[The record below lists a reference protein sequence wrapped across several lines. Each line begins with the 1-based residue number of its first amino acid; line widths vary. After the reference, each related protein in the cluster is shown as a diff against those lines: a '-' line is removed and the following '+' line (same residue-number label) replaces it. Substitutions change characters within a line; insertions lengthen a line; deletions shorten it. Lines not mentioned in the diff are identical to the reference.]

1 MTPPSS
7 RARPTIAVIGAGIA
21 GLAAAWELVAASD
34 LEGGEPPEVVVL
46 ESADRI
52 GGKLTAAEFAGR
64 NVDLA
69 ADAFL
74 ARRPEATGLCEEL
87 GLDEELAPVG
97 ALGASLWVRGR
108 LRPMPEGANLGV
120 PTRWWPLFRSGIL
133 STWESL
139 RVARDLVVPHPPTK
153 GVTGDRSVGDIV
165 GERLGRPVVERLVD
179 PLIGGIHA
187 GGVDD
192 LSAAAT
198 FPMLIAAA
206 RQSGSL
212 MRRLGRV
219 PPPPPGP
226 AAPTPV
232 FWSLRDGTA
241 SLAAELGDALARR
254 GVAIHTGVSVDA
266 VERAG
271 TGGSNGSSHPTWTI
285 TLGGSGVPPGRSVGG
300 PGGRSSLRVDGVVLA
315 TPARHAAVM
324 LAPLAPVAAGLLGA
338 IEYASVAL
346 VTLALDPGAI
356 RAPLDGTGFLVP
368 RTSTIDGRPALITG
382 CTFLGR
388 KWPHLARPG
397 DELVRVSVGRFG
409 DDRPATLDDDELT
422 AAAFGELAR
431 LLGIVGTPLE
441 PLVTRWDGAF
451 PQYRVGHLVRVA
463 RIEQSV
469 AELGGVAVA
478 GATYR
483 GVGIPACIGSGRT
496 AARRVLESLSSGG
509 TPGRSPGRADPT
521 R

>member
-1 MTPPSS
+1 ATLS
-7 RARPTIAVIGAGIA
+7 
-21 GLAAAWELVAASD
+21 AAPHYPW
-34 LEGGEPPEVVVL
+34 
-46 ESADRI
+46 
-52 GGKLTAAEFAGR
+52 LTAA
-64 NVDLA
+64 
-69 ADAFL
+69 
-74 ARRPEATGLCEEL
+74 P
-87 GLDEELAPVG
+87 
-97 ALGASLWVRGR
+97 
-108 LRPMPEGANLGV
+108 
-120 PTRWWPLFRSGIL
+120 
-133 STWESL
+133 
-139 RVARDLVVPHPPTK
+139 
-153 GVTGDRSVGDIV
+153 
-165 GERLGRPVVERLVD
+165 
-179 PLIGGIHA
+179 
-187 GGVDD
+187 
-192 LSAAAT
+192 
-198 FPMLIAAA
+198 

-300 PGGRSSLRVDGVVLA
+300 PGGRSRLRVDGVVLA

-356 RAPLDGTGFLVP
+356 RAPLDGTGFLVA
-368 RTSTIDGRPALITG
+368 RT
-382 CTFLGR
+382 
-388 KWPHLARPG
+388 G
-397 DELVRVSVGRFG
+397 DELLRVSVGRFG

-441 PLVTRWDGAF
+441 TLVTRWDGAF

-496 AARRVLESLSSGG
+496 AARRVLESLSGGG